1 MATLFYWNSAGILDL
16 GPDPI
21 IFTVSRETP
30 QFKDASPIG
39 ANRFLVDDFGG
50 EKKPKKQP
58 AVYLRALE

>member
-39 ANRFLVDDFGG
+39 ANRFLVDDFGDRIFNNAPG
-50 EKKPKKQP
+50 ACGP
-58 AVYLRALE
+58 